1 MTIDAQTAYDEA
13 QAEAAQVTGA
23 EIRDRLAEQA
33 HDDAAAEEAYEGT
46 VLSDHELAL
55 SILDA
60 YDSIE
65 NMHLA
70 VRLLEGDM
78 RQRIEATGGTALP
91 DDEIEMKLE
100 PGKIVS
106 WETNHL
112 IPLKEIL
119 TTDDLAKVFKDAHDV
134 PVPEQTIPAH
144 TDHVPAKW
152 ADGVKLNAIARQY
165 GDRVADAVA
174 RAGIRSD
181 PRVVVKRR

>member
-1 MTIDAQTAYDEA
+1 MNQGAPVTA
-13 QAEAAQVTGA
+13 AEARG
-23 EIRDRLAEQA
+23 LAEQA
-33 HDDAAAEEAYEGT
+33 HGDAMDAYET
-46 VLSDHELAL
+46 PTDHELGL
-55 SILDA
+55 SILDTKEQ
-60 YDSIE
+60 IE

-70 VRLLEGDM
+70 LRLLEADM
-78 RQRIEATGGTALP
+78 QRRIEATGGTALP
-91 DDEIEMKLE
+91 DDAIEMKLE
-100 PGKIVS
+100 PGRIVS

-152 ADGVKLNAIARQY
+152 ADGVKLNAMGRQY
-165 GDRVADAVA
+165 GPRVADAVA

-181 PRVVVKRR
+181 PRVVVRRR

>member
-1 MTIDAQTAYDEA
+1 MQQGTPVTA
-13 QAEAAQVTGA
+13 AEG
-23 EIRDRLAEQA
+23 LAEQA
-33 HDDAAAEEAYEGT
+33 HDDAVEAYDET
-46 VLSDHELAL
+46 LTDHGLGL

-60 YDSIE
+60 YERIKS
-65 NMHLA
+65 MHIA
-70 VRLLEGDM
+70 VLSLESDM
-78 RQRIEATGGTALP
+78 RRRIEATGGTALP

-119 TTDDLAKVFKDAHDV
+119 TTDDLAKVFKDAHDIA
-134 PVPEQTIPAH
+134 VPEQTIPAH

-152 ADGVKLNAIARQY
+152 ADGGKLNAIARQY

-181 PRVVVKRR
+181 PRVVVKRKGG